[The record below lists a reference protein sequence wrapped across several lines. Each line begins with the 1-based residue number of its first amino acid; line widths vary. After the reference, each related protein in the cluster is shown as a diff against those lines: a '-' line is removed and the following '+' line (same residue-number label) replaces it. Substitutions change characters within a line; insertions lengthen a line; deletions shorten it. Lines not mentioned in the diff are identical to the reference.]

1 MIRLERI
8 YIKGFKHPNSTLNLI
23 FSPSNISVIYGDNGS
38 GKTTLLKILHAIF
51 EKDEAVLKVNEVVN
65 IDMYYSENEHYDKV
79 TIKKKYE
86 SIKRE
91 LLGTE
96 EIEQYDWTS
105 YDKSPLSNISSLLLG
120 VERGVI
126 TQATRIDPRLV
137 FDFFRTRKLF
147 LNKER
152 EMFSIAN
159 EMATYLKAHSGRY
172 TARAEPHRF
181 EFFRKN
187 LNLQSV
193 KMENIESLIAEKYR
207 QARITATKRIQS
219 ALFDTLSLAISLNET
234 ENNNGP
240 VQHVRIPN
248 DFGRLLLENKDRIK
262 EALDDGEEN
271 KFKNTVV
278 EILSSENLENE
289 VEKYKQHPILSQ
301 LFINMINELKLE
313 KQMLSSINLLIDTFN
328 SFLINGKE
336 LIVNENQVVV
346 KAGSVTHGINLLS
359 SGERHILT
367 FLSIILFEGRER
379 DFLIIDEPEISL
391 NIKWQRELMPLLS
404 ELLPTTQI
412 IVASHSPS
420 LANKN
425 PHFLRELELK
435 LG

>member
-8 YIKGFKHPNSTLNLI
+8 FINGFKQANSTLNLM
-23 FSPSNISVIYGDNGS
+23 FSASNTSVIYGENGC

-51 EKDEAVLKVNEVVN
+51 EKDESILKINEVVS
-65 IDMYYSENEHYDKV
+65 IDIYYSHESYYDRV
-79 TIKKKYE
+79 IIKKKYE
-86 SIKRE
+86 STRRWISGSDE
-91 LLGTE
+91 H
-96 EIEQYDWTS
+96 YDWGS
-105 YDKSPLSNISSLLLG
+105 YDSSPLAKTSSLLLG

-137 FDFFRTRKLF
+137 FDFFRTRNLF
-147 LNKER
+147 INKER
-152 EMFSIAN
+152 EMFNIAN
-159 EMATYLKAHSGRY
+159 EMAAYLKAHSARY
-172 TARAEPHRF
+172 VARSEPNRLDFHK
-181 EFFRKN
+181 KN
-187 LNLQSV
+187 LNLQSI
-193 KMENIESLIAEKYR
+193 KMENIEGLIAEKYR
-207 QARITATKRIQS
+207 LARITATKRIQS
-219 ALFDTLSLAISLNET
+219 ALFDTLSLAINLNE
-234 ENNNGP
+234 NKDGP
-240 VQHVRIPN
+240 IQHVNIPN
-248 DFGRLLLENKDRIK
+248 DFGRLLIENKDRII

-271 KFKNTVV
+271 KFKNTVI
-278 EILSSENLENE
+278 EILSSENLINE

-328 SFLINGKE
+328 GFLINGKE
-336 LIVNENQVVV
+336 LVVNENNVVV
-346 KAGSVTHGINLLS
+346 KVGAVTHGINLLS

-367 FLSIILFEGRER
+367 FLSIILFEGRDR
-379 DFLIIDEPEISL
+379 NFLIIDEPEISL

-425 PHFLRELELK
+425 PHYLRELELK